1 MQITLEYLLTN
12 KFNKTGLEVQEYKK
26 ENKSGMF
33 SVGEL
38 DGLPAPDE
46 EKRIQLRIKMS
57 DLVAKRCKTFAE
69 ASIQTQINAET
80 LRKYVSYN
88 QKRKISRIM
97 LAKFVLGL
105 NLSQKDADE
114 LFRLQEH
121 PLDPENVLL
130 DAVVIHCLEEGGG
143 IDGFYETCEQVGLEI
158 DINRENV

>member
-1 MQITLEYLLTN
+1 MQITLGYLLTH
-12 KFNKTGLEVQEYKK
+12 KFQRTGLEVQEYKE

-33 SVGEL
+33 SPGEL
-38 DGLPAPDE
+38 EGLPTPDE
-46 EKRIQLRIKMS
+46 EKRIQLRIRMS
-57 DLVAKRCKTFAE
+57 DLVAERCKTFAE

-97 LAKFVLGL
+97 LAKFVMGL
-105 NLSQKDADE
+105 NLSLEEADK

-121 PLDPENVLL
+121 ALDPENVLL
-130 DAVVIHCLEEGGG
+130 DAVVMHCLNEGGG
-143 IDGFYETCEQVGLEI
+143 IDGFYATCEQVGLEI